1 MGWETTNSLINKKG
15 VQDIVY
21 IKHDQIKIV
30 QKTLILENVCIL
42 NTLDTKLSYFSFD
55 FINALRG
62 KMIK

>member
-1 MGWETTNSLINKKG
+1 MGWEATNSLINKKG

-62 KMIK
+62 KMLK

>member
-21 IKHDQIKIV
+21 IKHDEIKIV

-42 NTLDTKLSYFSFD
+42 NTSDTKLSYFSFD

-62 KMIK
+62 KMLK

>member
-62 KMIK
+62 KMLK

>member
-15 VQDIVY
+15 VQDTVY
-21 IKHDQIKIV
+21 VKHDQIKIV

-62 KMIK
+62 KMLK